1 MGRCRRG
8 RVPAR
13 YNRPVTNVTH
23 VTDQEGELLA
33 VAHRCAEAAAHE
45 LCERFGARLDVDTKS
60 TATDP
65 VSAADLAAEAAIRE
79 LLARERPGDLIL
91 GEEGGLAPA
100 RPGAADTGLRWVV
113 DPLDGTVNYL
123 YGIAAFAVSV
133 GVQDGAGTVAG
144 VVADPVSGETF
155 AATRSGPVTLARRG
169 AGPEPIHARSEHR
182 LGHALL
188 ATGFAYDA
196 ALRVHQGAVIAGL
209 LPRVRDI
216 RRAGAAALDLCAV
229 AAGRLDAYFERG
241 VKPWDITAGALICER
256 AGLVVRTLPATGGVG
271 GLPAGIL
278 VAPSGLVDELTQLI
292 ETLEAGVVAPAS

>member
-1 MGRCRRG
+1 VNDAIDTER
-8 RVPAR
+8 
-13 YNRPVTNVTH
+13 
-23 VTDQEGELLA
+23 ELLA
-33 VAHRCAEAAAHE
+33 VAHRCAEAAAE
-45 LCERFGARLDVDTKS
+45 QLRERFGGQLDFDTKS

-65 VSAADLAAEAAIRE
+65 VSAADLAAETAIRD

-91 GEEGGLAPA
+91 GEEGGLSPA
-100 RPGAADTGLRWVV
+100 RPGAAETGLRWVV

-123 YGIAAFAVSV
+123 YGIPQFAVSV

-144 VVADPVSGETF
+144 VVCDPLSGETF
-155 AATRSGPVTLARRG
+155 AATRGGPATLSRRG
-169 AGPEPIHARSEHR
+169 ADPEPIRPRSEHR
-182 LGHALL
+182 LGHALV

-196 ALRVHQGAVIAGL
+196 AVRARQGAVIVGL

-241 VKPWDITAGALICER
+241 VKPWDITAGALLCER
-256 AGLVVRTLPATGGVG
+256 AGLVLRTLPARGDSGAG

-278 VAPSGLVDELTQLI
+278 VASAGLVDELTQLI
-292 ETLEAGVVAPAS
+292 DTLESGAPSPAGSGALH